1 MFYFDPIFFLFALP
15 PLILGMWAQARVRG
29 AFNKY
34 SGVRTATGV
43 TGAQAARKLLD
54 DAGLRSVAVE
64 RVNGFLSD
72 HYDPRGKVLRLSS
85 DVYDGPTIAAVGV
98 AAHETGHAPS
108 GSRFPARRC
117 GCAVRWCRPCSS
129 AVGWARSSSWSASSC
144 PAPSGNS
151 IAWIG
156 LLIFGLTALFAVVTL
171 PVEFSTTK
179 RAKQLLVSKGIL
191 APRDAGRQPGAGT
204 AALTYVAAAL
214 QAIMQVLY
222 CASILLRRRGLGA
235 TSFVQ
240 CGLKRAWLVWQLQE
254 VERTMDNFQNA
265 SGFVRFGRVGTGGL
279 RLVAPCAGPCADSLC
294 PGHTD
299 VAGVACLLGGND
311 AAVCGHLF
319 DAVGL
324 VLLSCEPAP

>member
-98 AAHETGHAPS
+98 AAHETGHAIQDRDSYAALRLRSALVPTVQF
-108 GSRFPARRC
+108 GSWLGPIIFMV
-117 GCAVRWCRPCSS
+117 GLFMSS
-129 AVGWARSSSWSASSC
+129 TF
-144 PAPSGNS
+144 GNS

-191 APRDAGRQPGAGT
+191 AARRCRVNRVLELRPR
-204 AALTYVAAAL
+204 
-214 QAIMQVLY
+214 
-222 CASILLRRRGLGA
+222 
-235 TSFVQ
+235 
-240 CGLKRAWLVWQLQE
+240 
-254 VERTMDNFQNA
+254 
-265 SGFVRFGRVGTGGL
+265 
-279 RLVAPCAGPCADSLC
+279 
-294 PGHTD
+294 
-299 VAGVACLLGGND
+299 
-311 AAVCGHLF
+311 
-319 DAVGL
+319 
-324 VLLSCEPAP
+324 